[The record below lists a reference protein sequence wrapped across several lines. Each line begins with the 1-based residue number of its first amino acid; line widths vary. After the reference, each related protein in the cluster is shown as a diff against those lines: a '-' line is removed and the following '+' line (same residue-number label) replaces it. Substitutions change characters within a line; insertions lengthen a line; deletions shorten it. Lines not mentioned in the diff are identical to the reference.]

1 MLMKVMLVDD
11 EPFILQGLSVII
23 DWKAEGYEIVKKAS
37 DGREALDY
45 LMENEV
51 DLIITDIRMPRING
65 LELLETVRKEH
76 ISDAYIIILSGY
88 NDFKYAQKAI
98 RYSCMDY
105 ILKPIQKEQLLKNI
119 RQAAADKEA
128 TVREEIDNKE
138 MQRGYLLQSMSALL
152 QGKEKEQN
160 VKYVEEHLRCV
171 GGVRYIHICLND
183 LSVLEEMS
191 DEEVAALKDKVY
203 ESVVNFEPE
212 GENCVFKDFF
222 VFEEDYEMG
231 FVYCDHMAEAKGL
244 SPDKY
249 IEELQRT
256 AQQGCSQMPVILLA
270 GKWVENISKISHSY
284 SSACV
289 LRSFKGFQNTKAV
302 YYYEDEIQVTQTK
315 VILCRQP
322 LDSLVS
328 AVEQNDVIEINKSV
342 DELFAALDA
351 QGRTREIVAMNI
363 NYLLFQLL
371 HLASEQDES
380 VNQDE
385 VLAYISGNV
394 SGEQVAKGSRTH
406 MRKFACEYA
415 EYLIQLRKNVSSDVL
430 TEIENEVKEHYAENL
445 TLRELS
451 QKYYINS
458 SYLGQI
464 FRKRYGQS
472 FKSYLNSYRIREAAS
487 QLVKTDKRIG
497 QIAEDV
503 GYHDLDYFISRFIEQ
518 QGCTPS
524 RYRKSIREE
533 DTMSK

>member
-11 EPFILQGLSVII
+11 EPFTLQGLSVII
-23 DWKAEGYEIVKKAS
+23 DWEAEGYEIVKKAS

-45 LMENEV
+45 LMENKV
-51 DLIITDIRMPRING
+51 DLIITDIRMPRVNG
-65 LELLETVRKEH
+65 LELLETVRKEN

-98 RYSCMDY
+98 QCSCMDY

-119 RQAAADKEA
+119 RQAAANKEA
-128 TVREEIDNKE
+128 IVREEIDNKE

-152 QGKEKEQN
+152 QGKGKEQN
-160 VKYVEEHLRCV
+160 VKYVEEQLGCM
-171 GGVRYIHICLND
+171 GEGVRYIHICLND
-183 LSVLEEMS
+183 LSMLEEMS

-203 ESVVNFEPE
+203 ESVLSYECE
-212 GENCVFKDFF
+212 GIKCVFKDFF

-231 FVYCDHMAEAKGL
+231 FVYCDHMAKERGI

-249 IEELQRT
+249 MKELQRA
-256 AQQGCSQMPVILLA
+256 AQQGCSQMPVILLI
-270 GKWVENISKISHSY
+270 GKWVENISKISRSY
-284 SSACV
+284 SSASV

-302 YYYEDEIQVTQTK
+302 YYYENEIQVTETK
-315 VILCRQP
+315 VVLCRQP
-322 LDSLVS
+322 LDNLVS
-328 AVEQNDVIEINKSV
+328 AMERNDLLEINKSV
-342 DELFAALDA
+342 DELFAALDT

-394 SGEQVAKGSRTH
+394 SREEVERGSRMH
-406 MRKFACEYA
+406 MRKFAYKYA
-415 EYLIQLRKNVSSDVL
+415 EYLIQLRKNVSRDFL
-430 TEIENEVKEHYAENL
+430 TEIENEIKEHYAENL

-451 QKYYINS
+451 QKFHINS

-472 FKSYLNSYRIREAAS
+472 FKSYLNAYRIKEAAS
-487 QLVKTDKRIG
+487 QLVRTDKRIS

-503 GYHDLDYFISRFIEQ
+503 GYHDLDYFIGRFIEQ

-524 RYRKSIREE
+524 RYRKSVREE
-533 DTMSK
+533 DAVF